1 MRDYMRRWRAA
12 RASEKIYN
20 ANATPARRGKRGLT
34 IDLEPMV
41 HAELESIAEDEDK
54 LLQDLLLEGVNFV
67 LQHYK
72 RSPIA

>member
-34 IDLEPMV
+34 IYLEPMV

-54 LLQDLLLEGVNFV
+54 LLQDLLGVNFV